1 MKDKIVENIIA
12 QFSKRSEVGIKKYGT
27 TLEENNNDDFL
38 QHLKEELM
46 DAVLYIEKLQSLN
59 KLKDVTGQIYFFK
72 HVLSEKDFMLKIIKI
87 YENMNLKNY
96 KYNIE

>member
-1 MKDKIVENIIA
+1 MKDKIVENVIA

-46 DAVLYIEKLQSLN
+46 DAILYIEKLQSLN

>member
-46 DAVLYIEKLQSLN
+46 DAILYIEKLQSL
-59 KLKDVTGQIYFFK
+59 KASIID
-72 HVLSEKDFMLKIIKI
+72 KI
-87 YENMNLKNY
+87 ENENLEN
-96 KYNIE
+96 